1 MKFIL
6 AFLTFRL
13 LPIAS
18 AASCT
23 LGVALSWYD
32 FNHPPPNSG
41 GDDDKLHDPKATD
54 QIANYVSGIDEVLM
68 VNENLDAPLSLSD
81 GMAIRQ
87 TTEGLVKASSTLSDQ
102 PIALLG
108 YLTDFPGW
116 M

>member
-1 MKFIL
+1 MNFIL

-41 GDDDKLHDPKATD
+41 GDDDDKKCTIEDIQNGDTVGCTSRWIGKRSDLGARSTPECSATELCFQDD
-54 QIANYVSGIDEVLM
+54 Q
-68 VNENLDAPLSLSD
+68 
-81 GMAIRQ
+81 
-87 TTEGLVKASSTLSDQ
+87 
-102 PIALLG
+102 ALFCFN
-108 YLTDFPGW
+108 YLTGE
-116 M
+116 